1 MIECL
6 INDLLDLAKLEN
18 STFKFDEENF
28 NLTETIFEALQMFM
42 SPAVDNQIELKAEI
56 DKRINLSLI

>member
-1 MIECL
+1 MNECL

-18 STFKFDEENF
+18 STFKLDEENF
-28 NLTETIFEALQMFM
+28 NLTDTIFEALQMFM
-42 SPAVDNQIELKAEI
+42 SPAVENQIELKAEI